1 MAATTDWR
9 QSPELAR
16 LGGHRPAVD
25 GDAIEGA
32 RPLLVL
38 EPNEPA
44 QVAAAL
50 AWASRERLQTV
61 IRGHGSKLAWGRT
74 PARVDLVLSTAR
86 LVQRIE
92 HRHGDL
98 TVTVDA
104 GVTLA
109 DLNRRLG
116 QHRQWLP
123 LDTAFGDATI
133 GGVIASNDA
142 GPLRHR
148 YGTPRD
154 LLIGMT
160 LALTDGTVVKSGG
173 HVVKNVAGYDLAKLV
188 SGSFG
193 TLAVIVDAT
202 FKLLPIPSEVRT
214 LVAQYQDP
222 LALARDA
229 AQIAASQL
237 EPVALDA
244 RVLLGPSVSG
254 RQHTLAIR
262 FATSPE
268 ATRDQIAG
276 ARAAL
281 SEPAEERDGDADGT
295 WWSEQVRRP
304 WMSSGSTVRLSW
316 MPAAL
321 PQVLELMDEIQ
332 RSTGGTIELTG
343 RTGVGAGFVRID
355 AEDARVADAIATLRS
370 RPGVVS
376 HVVVLRHG
384 GALKRSVDVW
394 GEPSSAARVQQSLK
408 HAFDPAAIL
417 NAGRG
422 PV

>member
-25 GDAIEGA
+25 SDAIEGA

-173 HVVKNVAGYDLAKLV
+173 HVVKNVAGYDLAKLM

-193 TLAVIVDAT
+193 TLAAIVDAT
-202 FKLLPIPSEVRT
+202 FKLLPVPPAIRT

-222 LALARDA
+222 MALARDA
-229 AQIAASQL
+229 AQLAASQL

-244 RVLLGPSVSG
+244 RVLLGLSASG
-254 RQHTLAIR
+254 PRHELAVR

-268 ATRDQIAG
+268 AARDQIAG
-276 ARAAL
+276 ARAVL
-281 SEPAEERDGDADGT
+281 SEPAEEKAGDADDA

-304 WMSSGSTVRLSW
+304 WTSAGSTVRLSW

-321 PQVLELMDEIQ
+321 PQVLELVAEIQ

-343 RTGVGAGFVRID
+343 RTAVGAGFLRID
-355 AEDARVADAIATLRS
+355 ADDARVADAIATMRA

-394 GEPSSAARVQQSLK
+394 GEASSAARVQQSLK
-408 HAFDPAAIL
+408 NAFDPAAIL